1 MQCLSVVLFSFCDV
15 GFYFHLETCFCPF
28 YFLLWIYFFS
38 FDLYYFLRCLK
49 RSKMKKM
56 IDLDLFCLCDSSSQ
70 NSTCCCQR
78 EEEVE
83 VVACSRKH
91 LVLLNAKMWTKHLQ
105 SIPAEQEVVL
115 SCRQRRTTQHVPQ
128 ISKSLP
134 VSEQYL
140 NIRALVFFEV
150 SITQDVRE

>member
-1 MQCLSVVLFSFCDV
+1 M
-15 GFYFHLETCFCPF
+15 
-28 YFLLWIYFFS
+28 
-38 FDLYYFLRCLK
+38 
-49 RSKMKKM
+49 
-56 IDLDLFCLCDSSSQ
+56 
-70 NSTCCCQR
+70 
-78 EEEVE
+78 E
-83 VVACSRKH
+83 VVACSTKH

-140 NIRALVFFEV
+140 NIRALVFEKCE
-150 SITQDVRE
+150 SHDLGEREREREFDA